1 MLVGRAGPP
10 ACDSL
15 WGWGVHVSAKTVLQV
30 LWGQEL
36 LEGAPVS
43 AEATHWV
50 WQGGS
55 HMAGF
60 KARYHVRFPVQVPRA
75 GCLTWDPTS
84 PLPGEDRCVSCL
96 PS

>member
-10 ACDSL
+10 ERDSL
-15 WGWGVHVSAKTVLQV
+15 WGWGVHVSAKTVFQV

-43 AEATHWV
+43 AEATRWV

-55 HMAGF
+55 HMGGF
-60 KARYHVRFPVQVPRA
+60 KARYHVQFPVQFRRA
-75 GCLTWDPTS
+75 GMPNMGFNLPT
-84 PLPGEDRCVSCL
+84 P
-96 PS
+96 